1 MRKIILTAL
10 CALAVTAMS
19 FAQANGSGYS
29 TQSTNNPGGVWVQ
42 ASNGITLNIN
52 DIITITNTS
61 PANLSANFVTQADLQ
76 APKMVGGAHF
86 DIQSNRV
93 FDVVAKASAANFTA
107 TNIDAGIYGNVPG
120 DVTLMPA
127 SVLEMAVTAKS
138 AGAGG
143 LGGYFAPLGSYSPV
157 PNSATGYSAY
167 GLGNGGG
174 PSGDFGPLLL
184 LDGLP
189 GGFNSALPNTTR
201 SFDVA
206 YKANPGWAYAGGTY
220 KLNVIYTAAQ
230 E

>member
-1 MRKIILTAL
+1 MKKIIMTAII
-10 CALAVTAMS
+10 AVAVTSMAV
-19 FAQANGSGYS
+19 AQANGSGYS
-29 TQSTNNPGGVWVQ
+29 AQTTNNPGGVWVQ
-42 ASNGITLNIN
+42 STNGVTLDIY
-52 DIITITNTS
+52 DIITINNTS
-61 PANLSANFVTQADLQ
+61 AANLTANFHTQADLQ
-76 APKMVGGAHF
+76 APKAVGTAHF

-93 FDVVAKASAANFTA
+93 FDVVAKASANTFTA

-120 DVTLMPA
+120 DVTTMPA

-157 PNSATGYSAY
+157 PNSTTGYTTY
-167 GLGNGGG
+167 GLGNGAGPGG
-174 PSGDFGPLLL
+174 DYGPLLL

-220 KLNVIYTAAQ
+220 KLNVVYTAAQ